1 MNDLNR
7 QFLILFFYYSLTV
20 AIGTYLISASQV
32 TNMQF
37 LLCCLGFAFLRPFC
51 LFIIEVTK
59 DVISLVRESF
69 DNRRK

>member
-7 QFLILFFYYSLTV
+7 QFLILFFYFSLTT
-20 AIGTYLISASQV
+20 AIGMYLIFASRV
-32 TNMQF
+32 TNIQF

-59 DVISLVRESF
+59 DVISLVQKTF
-69 DNRRK
+69 DDRRK